1 MNNLAVA
8 VESFSSALDIALV
21 SSGLESLACA
31 SWLAAGGQRVQLR
44 GSDKHR
50 PSAICCERSDRVDFA
65 QTQPV
70 QFLTPPTEADGYV
83 RSPDVIVVH
92 ARAADYKRALDSIAA
107 DARPGQTIFI
117 IDAPL
122 MTAFELSER
131 MHLQHQRA
139 AVNIIE
145 TGPLFNGCKLNGGTM
160 HITGAATQV
169 PICGRTVNETR
180 AGLSIGRNFWN
191 NLVPASNVFERRLVH
206 SGRILGAA
214 QRLFAIMGSR
224 KGQTSFTGA
233 EQSILAAMTNELQ
246 ALGKHLNVSIPKE
259 QSFEPLSESL
269 TTERE
274 ELATVIR
281 EDLILITELA
291 KLAYVAVPTID
302 SIIELATVTLGQDLR
317 KESRGLSD
325 LGLIGMDFHEIIEL
339 VNA

>member
-8 VESFSSALDIALV
+8 VEGFSSALDIAFV

-31 SWLAAGGQRVQLR
+31 SWLAAAGQRVQLR
-44 GSDKHR
+44 GNDRHR
-50 PSAICCERSDRVDFA
+50 PASICYERNDADHTHA
-65 QTQPV
+65 QPV
-70 QFLTPPTEADGYV
+70 QFLPPAREADGYV
-83 RSPDVIVVH
+83 RSPDIIVLH
-92 ARAADYKRALDSIAA
+92 ARASDYKRALDTVAA
-107 DARPGQTIFI
+107 EVLPGQTIFI

-131 MHLQHQRA
+131 LHAQHQRA

-145 TGPLFNGCKLNGGTM
+145 TGPLFNACKMTGATM

-180 AGLSIGRNFWN
+180 AGLSIGRAFWK

-206 SGRILGAA
+206 SARILGAA
-214 QRLFAIMGSR
+214 QRLFAIMGTR
-224 KGQTSFTGA
+224 KGQDSLTGA
-233 EQSILAAMTNELQ
+233 EQSILTAMTNELQ
-246 ALGKHLNVSIPKE
+246 SLGKHLNVSIPKD
-259 QSFEPLSESL
+259 QSFEPMSESL
-269 TTERE
+269 AVERE
-274 ELATVIR
+274 ELATVVR

-291 KLAYVAVPTID
+291 KLAYVPVPTID

-317 KESRGLSD
+317 KESRSLAD